1 VTEAYQFLAKGGILM
16 VPILLC
22 SVLALAIFLER
33 LWALRR
39 VRVLPEV
46 FLQKATRLI
55 HTRDFDKARDLCERS
70 DSSMARVLA
79 GGLRHAGKDRAFLKE
94 IMEEVGRREA
104 TWLERGIG
112 VLGMIANIA
121 PLLGLLGT
129 VTGMIRVFQQVVA
142 QAGADGGGQVN
153 AGALANGIWEALIT
167 TAAGLAV
174 AIPTFVMFKILTG
187 RIDALL
193 VELEERSLDLAESMV
208 GGAPPPTSPAP
219 ATPAATEPNSP
230 QEQPA

>member
-1 VTEAYQFLAKGGILM
+1 MTEAYEFLAKGGVLII
-16 VPILLC
+16 PILLC
-22 SVLALAIFLER
+22 SIIALGVFLER

-39 VRVLPEV
+39 VRILPEI

-55 HTRDFDKARDLCERS
+55 HTRKFEQAADLCERS
-70 DSSMARVLA
+70 DSSVARVLA
-79 GGLRHAGKDRAFLKE
+79 SGLRHRGKERSLIKE
-94 IMEEVGRREA
+94 VMEEVGRREA
-104 TWLERGIG
+104 TWLERGVG
-112 VLGMIANIA
+112 VLGLIANIA

-142 QAGADGGGQVN
+142 QAGTDGGGQVN

-174 AIPTFVMFKILTG
+174 AIPTFVMYKFLTG
-187 RIDALL
+187 RIDAFL

-208 GGAPPPTSPAP
+208 GGAPLKAGVELEQ
-219 ATPAATEPNSP
+219 AEAAEEPAA
-230 QEQPA
+230 